1 MTFTS
6 DAERRVAAAMA
17 ATARTQHLTGRQRS
31 RAHEDV
37 ALPLFDDQTNSQP
50 STVADMLTL
59 LDVPEGARVLDVG
72 AGSGWTTAILAHL
85 VGETG
90 SVLGVEL
97 VPTLVEFGAANL
109 AGHHRPWARLEQA
122 RTDVLGAPEE
132 GPFDRILV
140 SAMAETLP
148 SELVEQLAP
157 GGVMVIPVDGRMYRV
172 TRGAGPDAEPQVEKH
187 GHYRFVPLIH

>member
-1 MTFTS
+1 MLFRRES
-6 DAERRVAAAMA
+6 ERRVRAAMA
-17 ATARTQHLTGRQRS
+17 ASPRERHLTPGMRS

-50 STVADMLTL
+50 STVADMLAL

-97 VPTLVEFGAANL
+97 VPSLAEWGAANL
-109 AGHHRPWARLEQA
+109 AACERPWARLEPA
-122 RTDVLGAPEE
+122 RPGVLGAPEE

-140 SAMAETLP
+140 SAMADDLP
-148 SELVEQLAP
+148 AELVEQLAP
-157 GGVMVIPVDGRMYRV
+157 GGIMVIPVDGRMWRV
-172 TRGAGPDAEPQVEKH
+172 TRDPDSLEPQVEKS
-187 GHYRFVPLIH
+187 GYYRFVPLLH